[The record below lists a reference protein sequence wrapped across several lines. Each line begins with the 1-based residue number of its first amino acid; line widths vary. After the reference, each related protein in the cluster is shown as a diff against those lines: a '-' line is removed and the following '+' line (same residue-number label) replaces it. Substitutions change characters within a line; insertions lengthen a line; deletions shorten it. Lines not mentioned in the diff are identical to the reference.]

1 MTCSKTFLQASQRT
15 GRERRQP
22 LAGGH
27 PQGNRGCEVASV
39 ARLIVPLN
47 RTARIADLGPRYH
60 ESGATPRAQR
70 TSGADYLLLLGAPA
84 LAPIHLVHA
93 AVLIL
98 DEDIL
103 TRLFA
108 SLRPTQRQRWL
119 CGWRQSSRMRSR
131 PAYRARHPFRWR
143 VQRDRGSPIEYTSSL
158 QHRPAFATSWRHLET
173 REEEAN
179 PRKEVSL

>member
-27 PQGNRGCEVASV
+27 PQEHQGRAVASV

-47 RTARIADLGPRYH
+47 RAARIADLGRRCH
-60 ESGATPRAQR
+60 ESGTSPRAER
-70 TSGADYLLLLGAPA
+70 TPGADFLLLLGTPAVAPLH
-84 LAPIHLVHA
+84 LAHA

-98 DEDIL
+98 DQDLL
-103 TRLFA
+103 TGLFA

-119 CGWRQSSRMRSR
+119 CGWRQPSRTRSR
-131 PAYRARHPFRWR
+131 PAYRARHPF
-143 VQRDRGSPIEYTSSL
+143 
-158 QHRPAFATSWRHLET
+158 
-173 REEEAN
+173 
-179 PRKEVSL
+179 